1 MERRAFRAVI
11 VSTTRHWQRPAAT
24 AGAAAGVAA
33 GAAGAAGPR
42 QNETLRCHERRTET
56 VKRPATNNERTPL

>member
-24 AGAAAGVAA
+24 AGAAGA
-33 GAAGAAGPR
+33 GAGAGPR
-42 QNETLRCHERRTET
+42 QSETLRCHERRTET